1 MMIGKPSAEPVDRKQ
16 EISDMV
22 SGLSSDR
29 KNVNFALL
37 GQRRIGKTTILWKVR
52 EELSERG
59 LNVVYLDLS
68 LYKYTPVEF
77 AQTVMSQITR
87 NYARGLGKLE
97 RAQTII
103 LNLLRVLSKLRRLRF
118 TLEPTADETGQLS
131 IALRPEFVDTED
143 YSKVFTLAFDYAN
156 EVSKKSKN
164 RIVIMI
170 DEFPTIREF
179 RRYPKLENIV
189 ERFRGILEG
198 RENVSYVVS
207 GSRVHF
213 MKEILGS
220 GDSPLFGHF
229 VVMEVNELAENDA
242 IELYLKA
249 SNASPA
255 EASSAYGIVG
265 GHPYYLIMLAE
276 NRRPSE
282 TVEQTYRRILT
293 SPTGALYLY
302 ANYILK
308 EDLGSSTKETR
319 LLKVLRTIAS
329 GRNIVSA
336 ISANTGLKITSLPFY
351 IRELEK
357 YDLVR
362 RSNGSYAIADK
373 VLKDYLTSGE
383 L

>member
-1 MMIGKPSAEPVDRKQ
+1 MIGKPSVEPVDRKH
-16 EISDMV
+16 EISTIV
-22 SGLSSDR
+22 NGLCSSG

-59 LNVVYLDLS
+59 LDVVYLDLS

-77 AQTVMSQITR
+77 AQTVMAQITR
-87 NYARGLGKLE
+87 NYARGLGRLE

-103 LNLLRVLSKLRRLRF
+103 SNLLTVLSKLRRLSL
-118 TLEPTADETGQLS
+118 TLEPTVDERGQLS
-131 IALRPEFVDTED
+131 IALRPELVETED

-156 EVSKKSKN
+156 EVSKKSKK

-170 DEFPTIREF
+170 DEFPTIVEF
-179 RRYPKLENIV
+179 GRYPKLKGII
-189 ERFRGILEG
+189 ERFRSILEE

-213 MKEILGS
+213 MREILGS

-229 VVMEVNELAENDA
+229 VVMEVNELTENDA
-242 IELYLKA
+242 TELYLKS
-249 SNASPA
+249 SNASAA
-255 EASSAYGIVG
+255 EAKSAYRIVG

-276 NRRPSE
+276 NRKAGE
-282 TVEQTYRRILT
+282 TLEQTYRRILT
-293 SPTGALYLY
+293 SSTGALHLY

-319 LLKVLRTIAS
+319 LLKILRAVAS
-329 GRNIVSA
+329 GHNTVSA
-336 ISANTGLKITSLPFY
+336 VSTNTGLKITSLPFY
-351 IRELEK
+351 MRELEK

-362 RSNGSYAIADK
+362 RSNGGYAIADK
-373 VLKDYLTSGE
+373 VLKDYLMSGQ